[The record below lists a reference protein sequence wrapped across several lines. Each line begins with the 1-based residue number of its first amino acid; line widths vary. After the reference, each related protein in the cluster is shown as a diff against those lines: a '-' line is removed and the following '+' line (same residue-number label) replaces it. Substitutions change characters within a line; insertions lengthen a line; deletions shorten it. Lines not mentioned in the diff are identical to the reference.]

1 MLLSTT
7 ANPLPPIGYTLSSKV
22 AHSRSL
28 NLSTITPPGLGGPT
42 ATTSPTSPTSHH
54 ELDINTTI
62 SSAQQLPTTLSAKS
76 PSFFPGPRRAPQDL
90 LPSVDDYAPAAV
102 SYATVATT
110 APTRHLPSTS
120 HDVFDTRAQDV
131 RGPVEAAAAPSAGDN
146 TTPRSSPRG
155 LDRRTASSP
164 TSVAETIQPHCFPAS
179 QKPGKYKIEMCRN
192 LDKPGGC
199 PFGKRCTYAH
209 GPHELRTKPLLTQ
222 HREGK
227 LDANSYR
234 RYPCFDQV
242 SGGAW

>member
-1 MLLSTT
+1 MPTP
-7 ANPLPPIGYTLSSKV
+7 A
-22 AHSRSL
+22 
-28 NLSTITPPGLGGPT
+28 PPGFGGPT
-42 ATTSPTSPTSHH
+42 ATTSPTSHH
-54 ELDINTTI
+54 ELDNTTV
-62 SSAQQLPTTLSAKS
+62 SFAPQLPTILSPHAQAR
-76 PSFFPGPRRAPQDL
+76 PFPRPRRAPREL

-110 APTRHLPSTS
+110 APSHLPPTS
-120 HDVFDTRAQDV
+120 HGVLDTRAQAV

-146 TTPRSSPRG
+146 TSPPSSPRG
-155 LDRRTASSP
+155 LDRRTAPSP

>member
-1 MLLSTT
+1 MPTP
-7 ANPLPPIGYTLSSKV
+7 APLGFS
-22 AHSRSL
+22 
-28 NLSTITPPGLGGPT
+28 GPT
-42 ATTSPTSPTSHH
+42 ATTSPTSHN
-54 ELDINTTI
+54 ELNINTTVT
-62 SSAQQLPTTLSAKS
+62 SAPQFPTTLSLQAR
-76 PSFFPGPRRAPQDL
+76 PFPRPRRAPREL

-110 APTRHLPSTS
+110 APSHLPPTS
-120 HDVFDTRAQDV
+120 HGVLDTRAQAV

-146 TTPRSSPRG
+146 TSPPSSPRG
-155 LDRRTASSP
+155 LDRRTVSSP
-164 TSVAETIQPHCFPAS
+164 TSVAEALQPHCFPAS
-179 QKPGKYKIEMCRN
+179 PKGGKYKIEICLN
-192 LDKPGGC
+192 YDKPEGC
-199 PFGKRCTYAH
+199 RFGADCTYAH